1 VAQKHESTRS
11 VGPGGLE
18 GWLKS
23 AHVGFSKRS
32 EIHGCGDCRARNMDV
47 ECAELEILWA
57 ALWLRVGILL
67 REWVVST
74 DKLTVTSDGARR
86 QTFSSQGALQNEM

>member
-1 VAQKHESTRS
+1 
-11 VGPGGLE
+11 
-18 GWLKS
+18 
-23 AHVGFSKRS
+23 
-32 EIHGCGDCRARNMDV
+32 V

-86 QTFSSQGALQNEM
+86 QTFSSQGALQNKM